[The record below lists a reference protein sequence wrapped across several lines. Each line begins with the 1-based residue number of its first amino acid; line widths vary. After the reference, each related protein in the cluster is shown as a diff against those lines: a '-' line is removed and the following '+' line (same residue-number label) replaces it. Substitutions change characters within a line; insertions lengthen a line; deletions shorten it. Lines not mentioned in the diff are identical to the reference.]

1 MKRNRIRLTETDL
14 HRIVKE
20 AVKRIVREDM
30 KYGDIVN
37 NIGTDDVDD
46 EYNVAAETEKKEE
59 LEHNIWD
66 VLTNLAGGDPRKRS
80 FDFQDMVDALSV
92 DFGFDFTGSD
102 DEKECHHFTDGNYDL
117 VIYPSYYYP
126 KQGELRIFNLQIF

>member
-37 NIGTDDVDD
+37 NIGTNDVDD
-46 EYNVAAETEKKEE
+46 EYNVAAETEKKR
-59 LEHNIWD
+59 N
-66 VLTNLAGGDPRKRS
+66 
-80 FDFQDMVDALSV
+80 
-92 DFGFDFTGSD
+92 
-102 DEKECHHFTDGNYDL
+102 
-117 VIYPSYYYP
+117 
-126 KQGELRIFNLQIF
+126 

>member
-37 NIGTDDVDD
+37 NIGADEVDD
-46 EYNVAAETEKKEE
+46 EYNVNKK
-59 LEHNIWD
+59 
-66 VLTNLAGGDPRKRS
+66 RR
-80 FDFQDMVDALSV
+80 
-92 DFGFDFTGSD
+92 
-102 DEKECHHFTDGNYDL
+102 
-117 VIYPSYYYP
+117 
-126 KQGELRIFNLQIF
+126 

>member
-30 KYGDIVN
+30 KYCDIVN

-46 EYNVAAETEKKEE
+46 EYNVAAETEKKR
-59 LEHNIWD
+59 N
-66 VLTNLAGGDPRKRS
+66 
-80 FDFQDMVDALSV
+80 
-92 DFGFDFTGSD
+92 
-102 DEKECHHFTDGNYDL
+102 
-117 VIYPSYYYP
+117 
-126 KQGELRIFNLQIF
+126 